1 MVRNYAGTGRGRPDQ
16 EKLKK
21 AVQSVLAGRLTF
33 GKAAEEFSLKKST
46 IFDVVKRVKNR
57 ISEMEKDGVKTVRAT
72 EEALFEV
79 IGVPLRTVFTQE
91 QERELSK
98 YLQKCSL
105 MNHGL
110 TPKAVRKL
118 AYDWAQMLSLK
129 VPETWAKEE
138 MAGLDWFKSLM
149 RQNSELS
156 TRSPENTSQ
165 ARAAGFNAPVVKQ
178 FFENLKSLYVR
189 YQCGPTRIWN
199 CDETGLPTVVQAPR
213 VVAKKG
219 TKQVQQTVSAERG
232 ENVTMLCFVSASGQ
246 TIPPVYV
253 FPRVKT
259 PDKMFQDGP
268 PGCVGL
274 GHRSG

>member
-110 TPKAVRKL
+110 TRR
-118 AYDWAQMLSLK
+118 LS
-129 VPETWAKEE
+129 ESWHMT
-138 MAGLDWFKSLM
+138 
-149 RQNSELS
+149 
-156 TRSPENTSQ
+156 
-165 ARAAGFNAPVVKQ
+165 
-178 FFENLKSLYVR
+178 
-189 YQCGPTRIWN
+189 
-199 CDETGLPTVVQAPR
+199 
-213 VVAKKG
+213 
-219 TKQVQQTVSAERG
+219 
-232 ENVTMLCFVSASGQ
+232 
-246 TIPPVYV
+246 
-253 FPRVKT
+253 
-259 PDKMFQDGP
+259 
-268 PGCVGL
+268 
-274 GHRSG
+274 GHRCFL